1 VTLSDIED
9 RAESKDWYATY
20 KSDRLVARRRS
31 SHGRKLR
38 RLGLLDLPRD
48 ARILDLACGTG
59 EALHILRD
67 AGFTNLVG
75 SDVFADPELAREPGM
90 EVVQA
95 DSCAQP
101 FPDGSFDAV
110 VCMHSL
116 HHLGGLVRIR
126 KTAEEAIRILK
137 PGGRLMLLDHY
148 DSIQLRTAFWGLQ
161 QPWLTWPTAGIRSF
175 AKQHEEE
182 WPYMYEYLDS
192 SHALRATLA
201 TLPLTPVVDSRGLF
215 FFYWA
220 GVKRG

>member
-1 VTLSDIED
+1 VSTSNHEG
-9 RAESKDWYATY
+9 RAESSQWYATY
-20 KSDRLVARRRS
+20 KSEKLVARRLS
-31 SHGRKLR
+31 SHGKKLR
-38 RLGLLDLPRD
+38 RLGIFDLPRD
-48 ARILDLACGTG
+48 ARILDLACGAG
-59 EALHILRD
+59 EALRILRD

-75 SDVFADPELAREPGM
+75 SDVFADPELAKEPWLK
-90 EVVQA
+90 VVQA

-101 FPDGSFDAV
+101 FEDGSFDAV

-126 KTAEEAIRILK
+126 RTAEEAIRILK

-161 QPWLTWPTAGIRSF
+161 QSWLTWPTAGLRSF

-182 WPYMYEYLDS
+182 WPYLYEYLDA

-201 TLPLTPVVDSRGLF
+201 TLPLVPEVDRRGLF

-220 GVKRG
+220 GVKRA